1 MNWPPVL
8 RTRRYRILL
17 LMQITL
23 AHIGASSNAKD
34 PFEALVRM
42 YVERSKPYARCGA
55 EAFRNEQAFLDWLAR
70 QAGRTQP
77 VAVLLDSR
85 GRTMSSEAL
94 AGWLGGRRDQGD
106 QHVVFAIGPASGW
119 SNEARERAQMLLS
132 LGPMTMA
139 HALAR
144 VVLAE
149 QIYRALTILAGHPY
163 HCGH

>member
-1 MNWPPVL
+1 
-8 RTRRYRILL
+8 
-17 LMQITL
+17 MQITL
-23 AHIGASSNAKD
+23 AHIGGTSNAKD

-42 YVERSKPYARCGA
+42 YVERSQAYARCGA
-55 EAFRNEQAFLDWLAR
+55 EAFRNEQTFLDWLAR

-85 GRTMSSEAL
+85 GRAMSSEAL
-94 AGWLGGRRDQGD
+94 AEWLGGRRDQGA
-106 QHVVFAIGPASGW
+106 QHVVFAIGPANGW
-119 SNEARERAQMLLS
+119 SAEARERTQLLLS
-132 LGPMTMA
+132 MGPMTLA